1 MDHDYDD
8 GIIIAAWQRSNSQRS
23 AVCCLW
29 SVSSCQLS
37 VNIQWRLRTGFSHL
51 HTVVVLPASC
61 SCQHAECH
69 SWSHLQQSS
78 GAAEVAAVPTLAT
91 PSAVWSWSSRSG
103 CQHESGLDTRVVIQP
118 VFTVVSFASA
128 GGEII
133 STCYMWSLL
142 LTCLLHHDQQQQY
155 LAATVPGW

>member
-1 MDHDYDD
+1 MIH
-8 GIIIAAWQRSNSQRS
+8 IIIAIWQRSNSQRS

-29 SVSSCQLS
+29 SVSSCQC
-37 VNIQWRLRTGFSHL
+37 QWRLGTVFSHL
-51 HTVVVLPASC
+51 HTVVVPAACC

-69 SWSHLQQSS
+69 SWSQSQVLQSS
-78 GAAEVAAVPTLAT
+78 LQCCSATL
-91 PSAVWSWSSRSG
+91 SAVWSWSSRSG
-103 CQHESGLDTRVVIQP
+103 CHLESRLDRRVVIQP
-118 VFTVVSFASA
+118 VFTVVSFASV

-155 LAATVPGW
+155 LSATVLGW